1 MESGITSTNAYRGRD
16 ARDAGNS
23 NRSITGISSVSD
35 SFLNPV
41 MRRGALRT
49 VRDVEIKG
57 DVYVRMPG
65 REEVANVTLEGLRSD
80 KDTIKLPTES
90 AR

>member
-1 MESGITSTNAYRGRD
+1 
-16 ARDAGNS
+16 
-23 NRSITGISSVSD
+23 
-35 SFLNPV
+35 

-65 REEVANVTLEGLRSD
+65 REEVANVMLEGLRSD
-80 KDTIKLPTES
+80 KDTIKLPVQSEDGKRDRPSSRLFLERGNSSSTK
-90 AR
+90 AA

>member
-1 MESGITSTNAYRGRD
+1 MPSNCATNISFAEYTWILESGITSTNAYRGRD

-23 NRSITGISSVSD
+23 NRSITWTNNVSD

-49 VRDVEIKG
+49 VRDVEIRG
-57 DVYVRMPG
+57 
-65 REEVANVTLEGLRSD
+65 EV
-80 KDTIKLPTES
+80 
-90 AR
+90 

>member
-1 MESGITSTNAYRGRD
+1 
-16 ARDAGNS
+16 
-23 NRSITGISSVSD
+23 
-35 SFLNPV
+35 

-65 REEVANVTLEGLRSD
+65 REEVANVMLEGPRSD
-80 KDTIKLPTES
+80 KDTIKFPAES
-90 AR
+90 ER